1 MKNKAFNQTVAFTS
15 ASMDFSQKEKEPKED
30 QIPDSSLEDENID
43 TNEEEVH
50 REKQQLS
57 APVLHTPVPSPQVN
71 ITISH
76 RLNSQNEYFPSEV
89 EDHKSLENTL
99 DSEKPNQKVYD
110 RFKRTVEI
118 NTLELFDGDSSSTG
132 AAWMIRDKDDVIEHR
147 ERLGLDNSE
156 FYQESSKAKTI
167 AIIVILASTIF
178 ALWYSFIGL

>member
-15 ASMDFSQKEKEPKED
+15 ASMDFSNKESQEEH
-30 QIPDSSLEDENID
+30 IPDSSIENENID

-50 REKQQLS
+50 REEQQLI
-57 APVLHTPVPSPQVN
+57 APVLNTPVPSPQVN
-71 ITISH
+71 ISSSH
-76 RLNSQNEYFPSEV
+76 KLNSQDEPAPLAI
-89 EDHKSLENTL
+89 EDHQSLENTL
-99 DSEKPNQKVYD
+99 DSEKTNQKVYD

-178 ALWYSFIGL
+178 AMWYLFIGL

>member
-15 ASMDFSQKEKEPKED
+15 ASMDFSQKEKEPKES
-30 QIPDSSLEDENID
+30 QIPNSSLENENTD

-50 REKQQLS
+50 REEQQLI
-57 APVLHTPVPSPQVN
+57 APVLHTPVPTPQVN
-71 ITISH
+71 ITTSH
-76 RLNSQNEYFPSEV
+76 RLNSQTEDSPSKV
-89 EDHKSLENTL
+89 EDHQSPESTL
-99 DSEKPNQKVYD
+99 DSEQPNQKVYD

-178 ALWYSFIGL
+178 VLWYLFMGL